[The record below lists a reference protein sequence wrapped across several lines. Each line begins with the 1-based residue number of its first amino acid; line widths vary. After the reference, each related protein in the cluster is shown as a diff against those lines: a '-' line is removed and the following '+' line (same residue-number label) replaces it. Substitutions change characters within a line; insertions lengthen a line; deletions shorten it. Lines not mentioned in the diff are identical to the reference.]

1 MVLGVDGDLI
11 FNYVGLEE
19 TRREA
24 GTGSSQADST
34 YILDDHY
41 QILLSLPTFLF
52 HSSPPSHSLPLSSL
66 SPVSLHSHSD
76 KQHIIYIHIHRK
88 PHQVLD
94 KLLQVIL
101 CRLSFLLASNDG
113 DHFWI
118 VVTRAVGEHHPRSK
132 LIPDLADVSSAP
144 SDQETMVLGL
154 ATNLDSVVFL
164 SLKQGGRERKERRKG
179 EGGMEG
185 GRSREG
191 KKDILVECYNS
202 K

>member
-1 MVLGVDGDLI
+1 MHL
-11 FNYVGLEE
+11 
-19 TRREA
+19 RRPLPNVA
-24 GTGSSQADST
+24 LTFFFHFSLSLYSS
-34 YILDDHY
+34 
-41 QILLSLPTFLF
+41 LLSLP
-52 HSSPPSHSLPLSSL
+52 L
-66 SPVSLHSHSD
+66 SPHSHSD

-88 PHQVLD
+88 PHQVFD
-94 KLLQVIL
+94 KLLQVIF

-118 VVTRAVGEHHPRSK
+118 VIARAVGEHHPRSK

-144 SDQETMVLGL
+144 SNQETMVLGL

-164 SLKQGGRERKERRKG
+164 SLKQGEREREGGGEKG
-179 EGGMEG
+179 EERG
-185 GRSREG
+185 REG